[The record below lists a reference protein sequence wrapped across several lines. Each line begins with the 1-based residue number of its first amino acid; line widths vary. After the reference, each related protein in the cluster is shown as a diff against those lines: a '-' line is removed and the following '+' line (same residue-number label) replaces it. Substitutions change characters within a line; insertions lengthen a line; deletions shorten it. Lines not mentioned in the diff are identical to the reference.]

1 MDSKEWEQYGICN
14 HPEAVNNA
22 LWLGVLS
29 HIPIPHFYH
38 PKALCVVCGLIRFVV
53 LSGSWYLSSLTAENT
68 WNLILPLTTTSDF
81 SPRQVY
87 LPVINPKIL
96 RVVSS
101 HRILTVCLHYI
112 LYQMLHMWGR
122 LYDIIR
128 NNKESWL
135 VCTLIGKMFSA
146 SSFKLPDLPY
156 DCSHK
161 SRVLVSLKIYDK
173 DFS

>member
-1 MDSKEWEQYGICN
+1 MAFVIILRLWIMRCDSVFLAIS
-14 HPEAVNNA
+14 PS
-22 LWLGVLS
+22 LIS
-29 HIPIPHFYH
+29 TTRR
-38 PKALCVVCGLIRFVV
+38 LCVWSVV
-53 LSGSWYLSSLTAENT
+53 LSGSWYLSSLTAKNI

-87 LPVINPKIL
+87 LPVISPKIL

-101 HRILTVCLHYI
+101 HRILTACPHYI

-128 NNKESWL
+128 KNKESWL

-146 SSFKLPDLPY
+146 SSFKLSDLPY